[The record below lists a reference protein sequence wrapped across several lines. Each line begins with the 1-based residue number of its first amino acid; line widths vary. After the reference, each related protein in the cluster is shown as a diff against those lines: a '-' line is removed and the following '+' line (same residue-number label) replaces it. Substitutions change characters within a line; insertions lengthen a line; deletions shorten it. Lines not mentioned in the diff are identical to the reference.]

1 MKRILFLFLWLPLA
15 AFAQDSRVGDNG
27 VQDNGVQDSAA
38 REFPLDAPA
47 LDGVRPGGTLS
58 REFSPPQIPRELVQG
73 RRSPRNYPEQP
84 PTIPHS
90 IRDCQ
95 VDKNFNQCLS
105 CHSRGRSPETGAPMV
120 SITHFLD
127 RDNQA
132 LAAVSPRRYFCLQCH
147 VEQHDVPRAVENDFQ
162 SIDTVLQK
170 SLERNAE

>member
-1 MKRILFLFLWLPLA
+1 MKKIFFFLLILPLVA
-15 AFAQDSRVGDNG
+15 
-27 VQDNGVQDSAA
+27 SAD
-38 REFPLDAPA
+38 ESLDAPA
-47 LDGVRPGGTLS
+47 IDGIRPGGTLAQ
-58 REFSPPQIPRELVQG
+58 ELPAPTIPRELSQG
-73 RRSPRNYPEQP
+73 PRSPRNYPEQP

-90 IRDCQ
+90 IRDYQ

-120 SITHFLD
+120 SVTHFWD

-147 VEQHDVPRAVENDFQ
+147 VPQHDAPPAMSNDFQ

-170 SLERNAE
+170 SAEKKAE

>member
-1 MKRILFLFLWLPLA
+1 MKTLFFFLLILPLIA
-15 AFAQDSRVGDNG
+15 SAEDS
-27 VQDNGVQDSAA
+27 
-38 REFPLDAPA
+38 LDAPA
-47 LDGVRPGGTLS
+47 MDGIRRGGTLAQ
-58 REFSPPQIPRELVQG
+58 ELPAPTIPRELSQG
-73 RRSPRNYPEQP
+73 PRSPRNYPEQP

-90 IRDCQ
+90 IRDYQ

-120 SITHFLD
+120 SVTHFWD

-147 VEQHDVPRAVENDFQ
+147 VPQHDAPHAMSNDFQ

-170 SLERNAE
+170 SAEKKAE

>member
-1 MKRILFLFLWLPLA
+1 MNNWFFALLLSTLLLPLA
-15 AFAQDSRVGDNG
+15 I
-27 VQDNGVQDSAA
+27 SAN
-38 REFPLDAPA
+38 ENFDAPA
-47 LDGVRPGGTLS
+47 PDGVRPGGTLS
-58 REFSPPQIPRELVQG
+58 QEFSAPMIPRELSQG
-73 RRSPRNYPEQP
+73 PRSPRNYPEQP

-90 IRDCQ
+90 IRDYQ

-120 SITHFLD
+120 SVTHFWD

-147 VEQHDVPRAVENDFQ
+147 VVQHDVPRAVGNDFQ

-170 SLERNAE
+170 SATQNAE

>member
-1 MKRILFLFLWLPLA
+1 MKPFFFFLLILPLMA
-15 AFAQDSRVGDNG
+15 SANDS
-27 VQDNGVQDSAA
+27 
-38 REFPLDAPA
+38 LDAPA
-47 LDGVRPGGTLS
+47 MDGIRPAGTLAQ
-58 REFSPPQIPRELVQG
+58 ELPAPMIPRELSQG
-73 RRSPRNYPEQP
+73 PRSPRNYPEQP

-90 IRDCQ
+90 IRDYQ

-120 SITHFLD
+120 SVTHFWD

-147 VEQHDVPRAVENDFQ
+147 VVQHDVPRATGNDFQ

-170 SLERNAE
+170 SAEKKAE

>member
-1 MKRILFLFLWLPLA
+1 MKTLFFFLLILPLIA
-15 AFAQDSRVGDNG
+15 SAEDS
-27 VQDNGVQDSAA
+27 
-38 REFPLDAPA
+38 LDAPA
-47 LDGVRPGGTLS
+47 MDGIRRGGTLAQ
-58 REFSPPQIPRELVQG
+58 ELAAPTIPRELSQG
-73 RRSPRNYPEQP
+73 PRSPRNYPEQP

-90 IRDCQ
+90 IRDYQ

-120 SITHFLD
+120 SVTHFWD

-147 VEQHDVPRAVENDFQ
+147 VPQHDAPHAMGNDFQ

-170 SLERNAE
+170 SAEKKAE